1 MVFEGY
7 QPGYG
12 FFNAFGALSRP
23 LLQRGST
30 GPAVVEA
37 QQKLMEILQRSLQG
51 GADGKFGDD
60 TYKAVMEVQARFGL
74 KVDGVIGNDT
84 WTLLLGEPVS
94 ITGAAGVN
102 ANIPGVRDPNTGA
115 TPLVP
120 TKRPLIQFPERMDV
134 SLPGTPGAKPEGM
147 SMTTKVV
154 IGVAAVAA
162 LAMIFKKK
170 SA

>member
-102 ANIPGVRDPNTGA
+102 ANIP
-115 TPLVP
+115 
-120 TKRPLIQFPERMDV
+120 TKRPLIQFPERMDF
-134 SLPGTPGAKPEGM
+134 SLPGTPGAQPEGM

-162 LAMIFKKK
+162 LAMLFKKK